1 MLNDGQ
7 IQNIEGNLGRDWES
21 KTVTFQGTE
30 KTLWES
36 AVALSNGKDE
46 PATWVNLTVW
56 PNREDNSDAQ
66 GQAIAQATG
75 KGSSVMVRG
84 KLKSG
89 SYINK
94 QGQTVQTWEM
104 SVFRL
109 GQQIRPPRDNTAA
122 VAAAFPGATEQ
133 VTFPSGETYPAAD
146 MEPF

>member
-66 GQAIAQATG
+66 GRAIAQATG

-84 KLKSG
+84 KVKSG

-133 VTFPSGETYPAAD
+133 VTFSSGQTYPAAD

>member
-21 KTVTFQGTE
+21 KTVTVQGVE
-30 KTLWES
+30 KILWES

-46 PATWVNLTVW
+46 PATWVSLTVW
-56 PNREDNSDAQ
+56 PNRNDNSDAE
-66 GQAIAQATG
+66 GQAIAKATG
-75 KGSSVMVRG
+75 KGSKVMVRG
-84 KLKSG
+84 KVKAG
-89 SYINK
+89 SYNNK

-109 GQQIRPPRDNTAA
+109 GQQILPPRDNTAA
-122 VAAAFPGATEQ
+122 VASAFPGATVQKPQYTE
-133 VTFPSGETYPAAD
+133 EM

>member
-1 MLNDGQ
+1 
-7 IQNIEGNLGRDWES
+7 
-21 KTVTFQGTE
+21 VTFQGTE

-75 KGSSVMVRG
+75 KGSSVMVQG

>member
-84 KLKSG
+84 KVKSG

-94 QGQTVQTWEM
+94 QGQTVQPWEM

-109 GQQIRPPRDNTAA
+109 GQQVRPPRNNTAG

-146 MEPF
+146 LEPF